1 MSTRSLSVSLV
12 VSLLCALSAPL
23 ASQAPPSSPPAP
35 VAVPA
40 TGFAGLDRYRA
51 SRVAVYSD
59 DYGERARYRVANAAL
74 PAPNP
79 AENRVVFFGD
89 SITDFWRLDQSFPGK
104 PFVNRGIGGQT
115 TSQMLVRF
123 RQDVIELRPRVVV
136 ILAGT
141 NDIAGNTGP
150 IANEEIEGNL
160 ASMADLARMHD
171 IRVVLSSVM
180 PVHNYTPRAQEFF
193 ASRPAERIAVLN
205 RWMREYTAATGVVY
219 LDYYSAMVDDRGML
233 RRDLAE
239 DGLHPNATGYAIMA
253 RLADEGIQRA
263 LTQDRSR

>member
-1 MSTRSLSVSLV
+1 MSPRPLPVTLV
-12 VSLLCALSAPL
+12 VSLLWALSTPL
-23 ASQAPPSSPPAP
+23 ASQAPASSPAPAT
-35 VAVPA
+35 VPA

-59 DYGERARYRVANAAL
+59 DYGERARYRAANAAL
-74 PAPNP
+74 PPP
-79 AENRVVFFGD
+79 AATENRVVFFGD
-89 SITDFWRLDQSFPGK
+89 SITDLWRLDQSFPGK
-104 PFVNRGIGGQT
+104 PYVNRGIGGQT

-150 IANEEIEGNL
+150 IANEAIEGNL
-160 ASMADLARMHD
+160 ASLADLARIHD

-193 ASRPAERIAVLN
+193 ASRPGERIVALN
-205 RWMREYTAATGVVY
+205 RWMRDYATATGVGY

-233 RRDLAE
+233 RRELAE

-253 RLADEGIQRA
+253 RLADEAIQRA
-263 LTQDRSR
+263 LTQVRRSP

>member
-1 MSTRSLSVSLV
+1 MSTRSLPVSLV
-12 VSLLCALSAPL
+12 VWLLYTLSAPV
-23 ASQAPPSSPPAP
+23 ASQAPASPPPPA
-35 VAVPA
+35 AVPA
-40 TGFAGLDRYRA
+40 TGFPGLDRYRA

-59 DYGERARYRVANAAL
+59 DYGERARYRAANRAL
-74 PAPNP
+74 PPP
-79 AENRVVFFGD
+79 AATENRVVFFGD
-89 SITDFWRLDQSFPGK
+89 SITDGWRLDQSFPGK
-104 PFVNRGIGGQT
+104 PYVNRGIGGQT

-123 RQDVIELRPRVVV
+123 RQDVIELWPKVVV

-160 ASMADLARMHD
+160 ASLADLALMHD

-193 ASRPAERIAVLN
+193 ASRPGERIVALN
-205 RWMREYTAATGVVY
+205 RWMREYTAASGLVY

-239 DGLHPNATGYAIMA
+239 DGLHPNVTGYAIMA
-253 RLADEGIQRA
+253 RLADEAIQRA
-263 LTQDRSR
+263 LTQVRRNP

>member
-1 MSTRSLSVSLV
+1 
-12 VSLLCALSAPL
+12 
-23 ASQAPPSSPPAP
+23 
-35 VAVPA
+35 
-40 TGFAGLDRYRA
+40 
-51 SRVAVYSD
+51 
-59 DYGERARYRVANAAL
+59 
-74 PAPNP
+74 
-79 AENRVVFFGD
+79 
-89 SITDFWRLDQSFPGK
+89 LDQSFPGK
-104 PFVNRGIGGQT
+104 PYVNRGIGGQT

-160 ASMADLARMHD
+160 ASLADLARMHD

-193 ASRPAERIAVLN
+193 ASRPAERIVALN
-205 RWMREYTAATGVVY
+205 RWLREYTAANSVVY

-253 RLADEGIQRA
+253 RLADDAIQRA
-263 LTQDRSR
+263 LSQVRRSP

>member
-1 MSTRSLSVSLV
+1 MSMRSLSVPLV
-12 VSLLCALSAPL
+12 VSLLCALSAAL
-23 ASQAPPSSPPAP
+23 ASQAPASPPLPAAVP
-35 VAVPA
+35 ATVPA
-40 TGFAGLDRYRA
+40 TGFPGLDRYRA

-59 DYGERARYRVANAAL
+59 DYGERARYRAANTAL
-74 PAPNP
+74 PPP
-79 AENRVVFFGD
+79 AANENRVVFFGD

-104 PFVNRGIGGQT
+104 PYVNRGIGGQT

-160 ASMADLARMHD
+160 ASLADLARMHD

-193 ASRPAERIAVLN
+193 ASRPAERILALN
-205 RWMREYTAATGVVY
+205 RWMRGYAAATGVVY
-219 LDYYSAMVDDRGML
+219 LDYHSAMVDDRGML

-239 DGLHPNATGYAIMA
+239 DGLHPNATGHAIMA
-253 RLADEGIQRA
+253 RLADEAIQRA
-263 LTQDRSR
+263 LTK